1 MKEIS
6 EQIKQKAEYCLN
18 CKNPLCIKGCPLG
31 NNIPEF
37 IKKVKEENYKE
48 AFDILSETTI
58 MQPICGII
66 CPQEKQ
72 CQGSCVRGIKEE
84 PVQIG
89 DLEAFVGNLALENNW
104 YKCVGVGVLDDPE
117 KVNKRVAI
125 IGGGPAGIVC
135 SAYLAKKGY
144 DVTIYEKH
152 NKLGGLLVHGIP
164 EFRLNRKLIEKW
176 INQILELGIKVEYEK
191 ELGKDLSLEKLQEKY
206 DAIFISIGANK
217 SIRLGIDGENLKGVY
232 GANELL
238 ERNNHP
244 DYKGKIV
251 AVIGGGNVA
260 LDSSRTIKKLGAK
273 KVYIIYRRAEKQMPA
288 EKKEIEDAKK
298 EGIEFLFQNNI
309 VKIIG
314 KKEVSAVELIKTELV
329 KKEGEDREIPI
340 DIEKSNYELE
350 VDYVIKAIG
359 SKPEKNEIFVDI
371 ELASKGYIRIDE
383 NFNTSNKKIF
393 AGGDITG
400 TKSTVAYA
408 AKTGREAADAI
419 DDFLKEKN
427 S

>member
-371 ELASKGYIRIDE
+371 ELDSKGYIRIDE

>member
-1 MKEIS
+1 
-6 EQIKQKAEYCLN
+6 
-18 CKNPLCIKGCPLG
+18 
-31 NNIPEF
+31 
-37 IKKVKEENYKE
+37 
-48 AFDILSETTI
+48 
-58 MQPICGII
+58 
-66 CPQEKQ
+66 
-72 CQGSCVRGIKEE
+72 
-84 PVQIG
+84 
-89 DLEAFVGNLALENNW
+89 
-104 YKCVGVGVLDDPE
+104 
-117 KVNKRVAI
+117 
-125 IGGGPAGIVC
+125 
-135 SAYLAKKGY
+135 
-144 DVTIYEKH
+144 
-152 NKLGGLLVHGIP
+152 
-164 EFRLNRKLIEKW
+164 
-176 INQILELGIKVEYEK
+176 
-191 ELGKDLSLEKLQEKY
+191 
-206 DAIFISIGANK
+206 
-217 SIRLGIDGENLKGVY
+217 
-232 GANELL
+232 
-238 ERNNHP
+238 
-244 DYKGKIV
+244 
-251 AVIGGGNVA
+251 
-260 LDSSRTIKKLGAK
+260 
-273 KVYIIYRRAEKQMPA
+273 MPA
-288 EKKEIEDAKK
+288 EQKEIKDAKK

-371 ELASKGYIRIDE
+371 ELDSKGYIRIDE